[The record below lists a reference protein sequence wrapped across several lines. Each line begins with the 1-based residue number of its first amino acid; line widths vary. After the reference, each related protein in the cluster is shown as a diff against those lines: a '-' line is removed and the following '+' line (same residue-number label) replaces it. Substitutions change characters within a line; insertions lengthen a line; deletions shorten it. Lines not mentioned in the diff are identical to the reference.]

1 MKIGDKDPA
10 AGLESGSCSI
20 CGWKLTGS
28 AATGSLCL
36 HCAGVRVLD
45 LEAVTGPR
53 PGTAGRIGPYELIEE
68 LGRGGMGRVYSARQI
83 GLGRIVALKAIS
95 VGPGTPPDLEMR
107 FLREAQTIARLRH
120 PHIVGVHDSGQ
131 ADGYVYFSMD
141 YIEGRD
147 LAACARGDALG
158 FKEAAVLMHKVA
170 GALAYAH
177 GQGVIHRDLK
187 PSNILMDGDEPKL
200 ADFGLAAELE
210 AGGDLT
216 RFTSVIGTPHY
227 LAPEAM
233 SGGSAALGVA
243 SDIYSLGVVLFQLL
257 TGRTPYAG
265 ASPAELP
272 AMVAATEPPS
282 PRLLAPAVPK
292 DLDTICLKCLERDPG
307 RRYPSAA
314 ALADDLRRFVQGEP
328 IVARPVSSVGH
339 FLRWCR
345 RRPALAAIWLL
356 LVTLAVGST
365 IAAGWIARAR
375 AQTEAALQKAKT
387 AEAAT
392 REQIRDARL
401 AEARAVLLTNIP
413 GRRDQ
418 ALAALA
424 EAARIRPGPDLR
436 DEAASALILPDVRR
450 LETWSRADSRATG
463 ATPDPHGTVVAVEAN
478 NAMGS
483 DARPGR
489 APPLGA
495 GRGPAAA

>member
-1 MKIGDKDPA
+1 
-10 AGLESGSCSI
+10 
-20 CGWKLTGS
+20 
-28 AATGSLCL
+28 
-36 HCAGVRVLD
+36 
-45 LEAVTGPR
+45 
-53 PGTAGRIGPYELIEE
+53 
-68 LGRGGMGRVYSARQI
+68 
-83 GLGRIVALKAIS
+83 
-95 VGPGTPPDLEMR
+95 
-107 FLREAQTIARLRH
+107 
-120 PHIVGVHDSGQ
+120 
-131 ADGYVYFSMD
+131 
-141 YIEGRD
+141 
-147 LAACARGDALG
+147 
-158 FKEAAVLMHKVA
+158 
-170 GALAYAH
+170 
-177 GQGVIHRDLK
+177 
-187 PSNILMDGDEPKL
+187 MDGDEPKL

-272 AMVAATEPPS
+272 AMVAGTEPPS

-292 DLDTICLKCLERDPG
+292 DLDTICLKCLERDPA
-307 RRYPSAA
+307 RRYPSAE
-314 ALADDLRRFVQGEP
+314 ALADDLRRFVHGEP
-328 IVARPVSSVGH
+328 IVARPVSGVGR

-345 RRPALAAIWLL
+345 RRPTLAAVWLL
-356 LVTLAVGST
+356 LVILAVGST

-375 AQTEAALQKAKT
+375 AQTEAALLKANT
-387 AEAAT
+387 AEATT
-392 REQIRDARL
+392 REQIREARL

-463 ATPDPHGTVVAVEAN
+463 ITPDPHGTVVAVEAN

-483 DARPGR
+483 ARDAAELHRWGNDEVLQR
-489 APPLGA
+489 L
-495 GRGPAAA
+495 